1 MRLTT
6 EQKEANKL
14 ARQEANKLAKE
25 TARITSEQSQR
36 AVKEINISIEW
47 KKSRTWGSNPHLT
60 AQIRYIDGG
69 YDSFQSTC
77 SGCGYDKESTVVA
90 DVFNAFLKYRLWQ
103 LGVKKDTQNLPYGIH
118 CYSENHPHF
127 GGGIGIDCYK
137 HISEF
142 IGGTFKRVASGKTF
156 DVYQYTTIP

>member
-1 MRLTT
+1 MTT
-6 EQKEANKL
+6 EQKQANKL
-14 ARQEANKLAKE
+14 ARQEAKKAAKE
-25 TARITSEQSQR
+25 IARITSEQNQVP
-36 AVKEINISIEW
+36 VKEISISIEW

-60 AQIRYIDGG
+60 ARIQHLNGTY
-69 YDSFQSTC
+69 SHFTSTC

-103 LGVKKDTQNLPYGIH
+103 IGVTKESKELPYGIH

-137 HISEF
+137 SISEA
-142 IGGTFKRVASGKTF
+142 IGGTFKRVATGKTF
-156 DVYQYTTIP
+156 DAYTFTML